1 MGEAFVTRFT
11 DAGPEGS
18 IVKDMGRKALMAGPV
33 LVLAFGVYA
42 TIWLVVLVGSQFF
55 GPR

>member
-1 MGEAFVTRFT
+1 MGIE
-11 DAGPEGS
+11 
-18 IVKDMGRKALMAGPV
+18 I

-42 TIWLVVLVGSQFF
+42 SIWFVVIAGSQFF

>member
-1 MGEAFVTRFT
+1 MGIE
-11 DAGPEGS
+11 
-18 IVKDMGRKALMAGPV
+18 V

-42 TIWLVVLVGSQFF
+42 STWLVVLVGSQFF

>member
-1 MGEAFVTRFT
+1 VDPIKIATREDAMGIE
-11 DAGPEGS
+11 
-18 IVKDMGRKALMAGPV
+18 V